1 MSTYNREDAFIQR
14 ARRIADVEKEP
25 LEYLSAI
32 TGYEE
37 KPIVSIEK
45 AVEPLVSVVPLIQT
59 QTYFAKKICQNPA
72 NGLTQDE
79 AASIMLYTM
88 DWKPECLFTV
98 LNATL
103 RMKDR
108 KKLIPWFSYMKLFF
122 VALDRLPSST
132 SRTLFRGVKLDLSD
146 RYEVGKTIVWWGFSS
161 CTVTE
166 NVSESDDYLGKT
178 GKRTKFIIDCNS
190 GKDIRDYSYFPHEDE
205 ILILPPTEFK
215 VIKCYEPEP
224 DLYEIHLKEVQ
235 PPVPLRALISTYV
248 N

>member
-1 MSTYNREDAFIQR
+1 MTTDQCEDTLKQRVTDVGEEHLEFIT
-14 ARRIADVEKEP
+14 
-25 LEYLSAI
+25 AI
-32 TGYEE
+32 TGYED
-37 KPIVSIEK
+37 KPIVSINK
-45 AVEPLVSVVPLIQT
+45 AVEPLVPVVPWIINQT
-59 QTYFAKKICQNPA
+59 DIAKLRCENLA
-72 NGLTQDE
+72 SGLTQDE

-88 DWKPECLFTV
+88 SWEPTCLFTV

-132 SRTLFRGVKLDLSD
+132 SGTLFRGVKLDLSD
-146 RYEVGKTIVWWGFSS
+146 KYEQGKTIVWWGCSS
-161 CTVTE
+161 CTITE
-166 NVSESDDYLGKT
+166 HILESEEFCGKT

-190 GKDIRDYSYFPHEDE
+190 GKDIRNYSYYAHEDE
-205 ILILPPTEFK
+205 VLILPATQFQ
-215 VIKCYEPEP
+215 VIQICQREP

-235 PPVPLRALISTYV
+235 RFAPFRAPISTTV